1 MKGFK
6 VIKEPFFSSVQD
18 EGRFGYEQFGVPN
31 SGVVDPLSY
40 KLGNLLLD
48 NDINAACIEIV
59 QGNAEFLA
67 TNNFWITITGGDLN
81 PKINGI
87 PVKMWQTIYVVSND
101 ILTFSNPEKGFRSY
115 VCIKNGIKIPSVM
128 SSKSTYYQLELG
140 GKVLKKDD
148 QIFIEEGPQE
158 YKFNYLKNI
167 PKNLGLEN
175 TKIKVIKSSEY
186 NLFSKEVLDLFF
198 NSVFTVTSRMN
209 RVGLVL
215 DGPKIKTIDTNN
227 DIISSGTSK
236 GVIQV
241 PNDGMLYILINDC
254 QTSGGYPR
262 IFSVCTSDLIY
273 LSQLKPEDKIQF
285 ELITIEESLERLRNQ
300 NKLIN
305 NNNIGLIHSNPS
317 IELIHKNKNYNL
329 TFGKINHKKQLSING
344 KPIKVEF

>member
-1 MKGFK
+1 M
-6 VIKEPFFSSVQD
+6 D
-18 EGRFGYEQFGVPN
+18 
-31 SGVVDPLSY
+31 
-40 KLGNLLLD
+40 
-48 NDINAACIEIV
+48 
-59 QGNAEFLA
+59 
-67 TNNFWITITGGDLN
+67 
-81 PKINGI
+81 
-87 PVKMWQTIYVVSND
+87 
-101 ILTFSNPEKGFRSY
+101 
-115 VCIKNGIKIPSVM
+115 
-128 SSKSTYYQLELG
+128 SKSTYYQLELG

-215 DGPKIKTIDTNN
+215 DGPKIKTIDNNN

-241 PNDGMLYILINDC
+241 PKDGMLYILINDC

-305 NNNIGLIHSNPS
+305 NNNIGLIDSNPS
-317 IELIHKNKNYNL
+317 IELFHKNKNYNL
-329 TFGKINHKKQLSING
+329 TFGKINHKNQLHING